1 MEVTSIQLIPIKSQ
15 KGLIAFAEVVL
26 DSCLFLS
33 SIGVHTKL
41 DGGGYRITYPTKKA
55 GFADIALFH
64 PINMT
69 LSKEIEAAVVA
80 KAKELFK

>member
-1 MEVTSIQLIPIKSQ
+1 MEVTNVQLIPIRAQ
-15 KGLIAFAEVVL
+15 HGLIAFAEVVL

-41 DGGGYRITYPTKKA
+41 DGDGYRITYPTKKA
-55 GFADIALFH
+55 GSADIALFH
-64 PINMT
+64 PINRA
-69 LSKEIEAAVVA
+69 LSKEIEASVVA